1 MGVVMAVAAMAV
13 VVVMAAAAAVVME
26 EDVEFLGSMRVDAK
40 GTAPMEPME
49 SIYL

>member
-1 MGVVMAVAAMAV
+1 MGVVMAAAMAV
-13 VVVMAAAAAVVME
+13 VVVMAAAAAVVVME

-40 GTAPMEPME
+40 GTEPMEPME